1 MRPTMAHG
9 VQVLASAVDQEGVI
23 PSARRTLLPV
33 VLAVATLAVPAAAQ
47 AKPKP
52 RGTACASAS
61 ASLRPTPLRA
71 CVRTKK
77 APRALPS
84 AAKRDTVVRGKRRR
98 ATEASAFMMG

>member
-1 MRPTMAHG
+1 MVDHG
-9 VQVLASAVDQEGVI
+9 GVI

-52 RGTACASAS
+52 RGVCASAS
-61 ASLRPTPLRA
+61 ASLRPSPLRA
-71 CVRTKK
+71 CVRAKK

-84 AAKRDTVVRGKRRR
+84 AAKRDTAARGKRRR
-98 ATEASAFMMG
+98 ATESRGYMMG

>member
-1 MRPTMAHG
+1 M
-9 VQVLASAVDQEGVI
+9 I

-52 RGTACASAS
+52 RGVCASAS
-61 ASLRPTPLRA
+61 ASLRPSPLRA
-71 CVRTKK
+71 CVRAKK

-84 AAKRDTVVRGKRRR
+84 AAKRDTAARGKRRR
-98 ATEASAFMMG
+98 AADRGYMMG

>member
-1 MRPTMAHG
+1 MAHE
-9 VQVLASAVDQEGVI
+9 VQVLASEADHGGVI
-23 PSARRTLLPV
+23 ASARRTLLPV
-33 VLAVATLAVPAAAQ
+33 VLAVATLAVPAAAE

-52 RGTACASAS
+52 RGKACASAS

-84 AAKRDTVVRGKRRR
+84 AAKRDSAGRGKRRR
-98 ATEASAFMMG
+98 ATDSGYMMG

>member
-1 MRPTMAHG
+1 M
-9 VQVLASAVDQEGVI
+9 GVI

-52 RGTACASAS
+52 RGVCASAS
-61 ASLRPTPLRA
+61 ASLRPSPLRA
-71 CVRTKK
+71 CVRVKK

-84 AAKRDTVVRGKRRR
+84 AAKRDTAARGKRRR
-98 ATEASAFMMG
+98 ASDRGYMMG